1 MPSLV
6 FFALAICLGI
16 SLVPVVLLRRKTY
29 ARAQDYFVSS
39 GHTPPGVIQNSSIAY
54 VLKISMFGPLIAW
67 GASGDVWPAIISA
80 AFLGLGLYLMYL
92 ARRPLLAFLGD
103 ALSRDRS
110 VTINEFVA
118 ERHGNDARV
127 RLLASGLTV
136 FALTGLIICETV
148 GVANILKPLL
158 PGNAGLFYICVA
170 AVLASMVLC
179 TVVSGNS
186 GAMYSAQLQLG
197 LLYFGLFG
205 SAVVLLY
212 LEVSALKSMPPYA
225 VLGIAFAAVFCILL
239 PVSRRSRYV
248 DNNVITD
255 TGADAT
261 ARPRFGARLLRGFQ
275 RTLNITISVFASLII
290 VITVM
295 ESYSE
300 GISAIAHDSAAALLA
315 PTRTPGMGLLALALL
330 PLFYQMVD
338 ITNWQRIAAFA
349 KDRDEGRD
357 EQSPWSVAFKRFLKA
372 YAAETPLAWL
382 FICALGAILAVS
394 AAEPNSVDVVRA
406 FIEQLISQQNSVTTA
421 ALWLLLVGVLA
432 MALSTMIALF
442 SASLCT
448 IRYDIAPI
456 FSPGLA
462 PREGGALV
470 EAKAT
475 RLAVAAGGAL
485 CVVVLAASSF
495 FEGYLQIA
503 LTSSRFLALVF
514 AFSCAQLA
522 FAPLVLGPLIGRT
535 GHGFG
540 TVTSGWALGILA
552 AGAAMGV
559 GAVTVYLATGWETW
573 LWAAIPACLGT
584 GVVLFA
590 IARVSAA
597 KAA

>member
-80 AFLGLGLYLMYL
+80 AFLGLGLYLIYL
-92 ARRPLLAFLGD
+92 VRRPLLAFFGD

-110 VTINEFVA
+110 VTISEFVS

-158 PGNAGLFYICVA
+158 AGNAALLYICVA
-170 AVLASMVLC
+170 TVLASVILC

-197 LLYFGLFG
+197 LLYFGLLG
-205 SAVVLLY
+205 STVVLLY
-212 LEVSALKSMPPYA
+212 LEVSALKSMPPDA
-225 VLGIAFAAVFCILL
+225 VLGIAFAAVFCVLL
-239 PVSRRSRYV
+239 PISRRSRYV

-255 TGADAT
+255 TGADGT
-261 ARPRFGARLLRGFQ
+261 ARPHFGARMLRGFQ

-290 VITVM
+290 VIAAM
-295 ESYSE
+295 ESYFE
-300 GISAIAHDSAAALLA
+300 GITAIAHDSAVALLA
-315 PTRTPGMGLLALALL
+315 PTRTPGVGLLALALL
-330 PLFYQMVD
+330 PLFYQTVD
-338 ITNWQRIAAFA
+338 MTNWQRIAAFA
-349 KDRDEGRD
+349 KDREEGRD
-357 EQSPWSVAFKRFLKA
+357 EQSAWSVAFRRFLKV
-372 YAAETPLAWL
+372 YATETPMAWL
-382 FICALGAILAVS
+382 FICSLGAILALS
-394 AAEPNSVDVVRA
+394 AAEPNGMDLVQA
-406 FIEQLISQQNSVTTA
+406 FIEQLISQQNSVASA
-421 ALWLLLVGVLA
+421 ALWLLLIGVLA

-448 IRYDIAPI
+448 VRYDIAPI
-456 FSPGLA
+456 FSQASGR
-462 PREGGALV
+462 REGGASV
-470 EAKAT
+470 EANAT
-475 RLAVAAGGAL
+475 RLATAAGGAL
-485 CVVVLAASSF
+485 CVMVLAASF
-495 FEGYLQIA
+495 FFAGYLEIT

-514 AFSCAQLA
+514 GFSCAQLA

-535 GHGFG
+535 EQGFG
-540 TVTSGWALGILA
+540 TVTPGWALGILA

-559 GAVTVYLATGWETW
+559 GPVIVYLATGWETW